1 MEKLYVLYDSNC
13 QLCERLKDWILV
25 QRSWLGI
32 SVLPAGSEKA
42 RRMFPELDKVAT
54 LNDLVVIS
62 DEGQVYLNDR
72 AWIMVFY
79 ALEEYR
85 DWAYRLAHPM
95 LMPLARQAYAALARN
110 RYAISRWLRA
120 GRPEELARE
129 LRRIPL
135 EACAVP
141 QANAGPP
148 ATAVPQDK
156 IKITISDY
164 LR

>member
-13 QLCERLKDWILV
+13 GLCERLKDWILV

-32 SVLPAGSEKA
+32 CVIPAGSEKA
-42 RRMFPELDKVAT
+42 KKMFPDLDQVASA
-54 LNDLVVIS
+54 NDLIVIS

-85 DWAYRLAHPM
+85 EWAYRLAHPL
-95 LMPLARQAYAALARN
+95 LMPLARQAYAAIAKN
-110 RYAISRWLRA
+110 RYAVSRWLGA
-120 GRPEELARE
+120 GKAEDVATE
-129 LRRIPL
+129 LRRVPL
-135 EACAVP
+135 EPCPAP
-141 QANAGPP
+141 QATMKTN
-148 ATAVPQDK
+148 
-156 IKITISDY
+156 ISDY